1 MPFAI
6 VSIMSWFSG
15 INLFG
20 NAPPVLSAEDQA
32 KEWRKQ
38 LKTEIR
44 SMDRDIKKLGR
55 AEAGALKECKKLAKK
70 GQHLAARVLAKE
82 IVNTRKAT
90 ARMYASKAQLN
101 SAEMNL
107 KMNIGMIKVQG
118 CLSKSVEVMAAMNQ
132 LVKVP
137 ELRETM
143 HNMAKEM
150 EKAGI
155 IDEIISDTM
164 EMVEPDDLEL
174 EADAE
179 VSKIMQELT
188 ADILT
193 PDTAT
198 PNKAPVVAQKD
209 KEKEGT
215 SLEESEEGMTE
226 EEMNGY
232 QERLRNI

>member
-1 MPFAI
+1 M
-6 VSIMSWFSG
+6 
-15 INLFG
+15 
-20 NAPPVLSAEDQA
+20 
-32 KEWRKQ
+32 
-38 LKTEIR
+38 
-44 SMDRDIKKLGR
+44 
-55 AEAGALKECKKLAKK
+55 
-70 GQHLAARVLAKE
+70 
-82 IVNTRKAT
+82 
-90 ARMYASKAQLN
+90 N